1 MEVKLKYFTPLQIA
15 IDAIRNC
22 WESGDK
28 GDCGGPKDLDL
39 IRRII
44 HKNKHE
50 STIEHLHYN
59 FEIFGISRACL
70 QELARHRIAS
80 YSVKSTRYT
89 LRELLTA
96 ENDDDF
102 AKFIVPSGNNLI
114 DEYNIAT
121 LKNMKSLKKE
131 GVPND
136 VLKYMLP
143 EAYKTHLHFTINA
156 RALRNFILLRTSKS
170 AHSEIRS
177 LANNIINEIPPSHII
192 LYEDLVEEL
201 PPLFGDLCEYPTVG

>member
-1 MEVKLKYFTPLQIA
+1 MQVKLKYFTPLQIA

-28 GDCGGPKDLDL
+28 GDCGGPKDLEL
-39 IRRII
+39 LRRII

-89 LRELLTA
+89 LKELLKA
-96 ENDDDF
+96 ETDADF
-102 AKFIVPSGNNLI
+102 AEFIVPSGNNLI
-114 DEYNIAT
+114 DDYNIASLRKAKI
-121 LKNMKSLKKE
+121 LKEM

-136 VLKYMLP
+136 TLKYILP
-143 EAYKTHLHFTINA
+143 EAYKTHLHFSINA
-156 RALRNFILLRTSKS
+156 RALRNFLELRLSKS
-170 AHSEIRS
+170 AHPEIRA
-177 LANNIINEIPPSHII
+177 LAGEIAKKIPESHAVV
-192 LYEDLVEEL
+192 YEDILQSE
-201 PPLFGDLCEYPTVG
+201 GSN